1 MCMAHKLKQA
11 GLDDLL
17 ILEKADEVG
26 GTWRDNTYLGAE
38 CDIPSALY
46 SYSFAQNPT
55 WEYKWAKQPQIL
67 NYLNQFATDYD
78 LMRHIRFGTKVL
90 GASYDE
96 AKNIWTVQTDQGD
109 LTCRFLV
116 SGVGQLHHPKWPNIA
131 GREEFTG
138 HSFHSAQWD
147 HAVDLAGKNVAVIG
161 VGASAIQLIPEVA
174 KLAGRLT
181 VYQRTPNWVVDKEDR
196 PYSRIEK
203 WIAKRMPW
211 IANLYRFGLWCQ
223 GEFLIYPVIKG
234 APIRS
239 ALMRAKSRWDMK
251 KFITDETL
259 QKILTPDFPIGA
271 KRILFSDTYFEAI
284 ARDNVELITDD
295 IGNIDETG
303 IRTADGQHRNHDV
316 IIYATGFY
324 SNPFL
329 KELDIKGNG
338 GQTLKEHWQNG
349 AYAYLGVMTH
359 GFPNLFFLYGPNTNT
374 GHTSIVFKLEQ
385 EVGYIVQL
393 IQKAGSGAIAVD
405 QETELEFSAEMQERL
420 SKLAWAKVEA
430 SWYKDGEKMP
440 NNWPGSSVEFKRRL
454 KTPIWNHFKIT
465 AQ

>member
-67 NYLNQFATDYD
+67 NYLKQFATDYD
-78 LMRHIRFGTKVL
+78 LRRHIRFGTKVL
-90 GASYDE
+90 GASYSETD
-96 AKNIWTVQTDQGD
+96 KTWTVQTNQGD

-116 SGVGQLHHPKWPNIA
+116 SAVGQLHHPKWPNIS
-131 GREEFTG
+131 GRDGFKG

-147 HAVDLAGKNVAVIG
+147 HSVDLSGKNVAVIG

-174 KLAGRLT
+174 KLAGRLS
-181 VYQRTPNWVVDKEDR
+181 VYQRSANWVVDKEDR
-196 PYSRIEK
+196 PYTRFEK
-203 WIAKRMPW
+203 WVAKRMPW

-223 GEFLIYPVIKG
+223 GEYLIYPVIKG
-234 APIRS
+234 APIRA
-239 ALMRAKSRWDMK
+239 ALMRAKSRWDMQ
-251 KFITDETL
+251 KFIKDKAL
-259 QKILTPDFPIGA
+259 QTKLTPDFPIGA

-284 ARDNVELITDD
+284 ARDNVDLITDD
-295 IGNIDETG
+295 IDNISETG
-303 IRTADGQHRNHDV
+303 IRTVDGAQRDHDV

-324 SNPFL
+324 ANPFL
-329 KELDIKGNG
+329 KELDIKGTG
-338 GQTLKEHWQNG
+338 GRTLKEHWQNG

-393 IQKAGSGAIAVD
+393 IQKAGDGAICVA
-405 QETELEFSAEMQERL
+405 QETEQKFSDEMQERL

-430 SWYKDGEKMP
+430 SWYKDGEKIP
-440 NNWPGSSVEFKRRL
+440 NNWPGSSIEFKRRL
-454 KTPIWNHFKIT
+454 KTPIWDHFEIY
-465 AQ
+465 